1 VGYGGHDPAGKA
13 AGIFMVSRR
22 IVLYT
27 AAALIALLLILPF
40 ILEPLINTRY
50 VKTRIAGL
58 IEKETGAVLGPD
70 QMAFHL
76 SPQPGIRLHGIALPL
91 TRATGIKIDAV
102 HVTLDMTQL
111 LRGNIIISRILLED
125 LGAWFTPGRD
135 NLSLNLNELFLFQFP
150 ENQINTLF
158 DLFPDN
164 QEHLE
169 LMVKNARTD
178 YFTSLAGTLWISK
191 VHQTMQFDTRILGL
205 TIKKEQIF
213 PSLPSEKFP
222 VDSFASAT
230 VHLHVKLN
238 AETGISGNVVLDQFR
253 MRSNRLL
260 DKEIFGSTLNFTFF
274 SAPDQFLVRLEPT
287 TLDYPAAQV
296 SMAFTDDRSR
306 QKTTLTFQGNDIDL
320 AQARDTSLAMAPEN
334 TVVLHLF
341 DILRNG
347 RASDVSVTFESAS
360 RDTLLKGSGMT
371 LIGNARKALVKI
383 PKTNLMAEDVDG
395 KARVINGILKIN
407 VHKGRLGSTRIHEG
421 WLDIDLMNH
430 RDIPFNGDFN
440 LDVDLSEVPDMLIS
454 LLPDTILAAE
464 MAKVRQVKG
473 QVDARLALGLK
484 TGQKE
489 LSVSVTTGPFSGSGN
504 YDPVALPIDIS
515 RGIFQYE
522 NGQVRLTGFSG
533 HIGTN
538 VITGLTAQVD
548 PTRDAF
554 LTLSTQTLD
563 INIKEILPRLILLKK
578 VRHLLG
584 PVKMLEGRL
593 AIDRLHFKGPIFD
606 PDQWTWDIF
615 GSGRDIAVGFSTA
628 TREIHHLSGSFKTS
642 EKSFAAM
649 DMTAVVT
656 NMNWVTWQISPG
668 RAAGIA
674 LPLSVEDGSIDMGK
688 DSISV
693 SSHLVFGSK
702 ARVSIN
708 LTGSTPQDMKPK
720 MVMLRHGPLTD
731 AMVMFDWHPDTPLV
745 RFEGKL
751 DTRTLETLVVK
762 DSFFYHELASLTGD
776 VPLKIFTDN
785 YSNLHVKTRLLH
797 LDSLISRIHK
807 KGRPDTKPWL
817 AHKDIHLTADRLI
830 YRNYAVSD
838 LDAVI
843 AWEQSETDI
852 RLLSADFCGLD
863 IFGRLTLD
871 LNQPDL
877 HVKTDLAI
885 QAMDRENITPLLT
898 CFFPNMRLMEGGYS
912 FSAHLTGNGP
922 ATSFQNHIN
931 GPVLFE
937 SHNGQIHKMTLL
949 SRLLSVLNIL
959 KLPDISQEGFRY
971 NNILVNGQVK
981 NGVIHL
987 EKAVIDAENMALIFT
1002 GRIFPF
1008 DNNLNLT
1015 CLVAP
1020 LKTIDTIIQHIPI
1033 VNTILSGRL
1042 VSFPARATGA
1052 IDDPVITPLHPSA
1065 VGEGLINML
1074 TSIIKVPVRLFEGT
1088 P

>member
-1 VGYGGHDPAGKA
+1 VGYGGLDPAGKA
-13 AGIFMVSRR
+13 AGICMVGRR

-27 AAALIALLLILPF
+27 AAALIALLLISPF
-40 ILEPLINTRY
+40 ILEPIINTRY

-58 IEKETGAVLGPD
+58 IEKQTGTALGPD

-91 TRATGIKIDAV
+91 TSTMGINIDAV
-102 HVTLDMTQL
+102 HVDLDMTQL
-111 LRGNIIISRILLED
+111 LRGNIIISRILLKD
-125 LGAWFTPGRD
+125 LDAWFTPDWD
-135 NLSLNLNELFLFQFP
+135 NLSLNWNELFLFEFP

-158 DLFPDN
+158 DLFADN

-169 LMVKNARTD
+169 LMVQNDRTD
-178 YFTSLAGTLWISK
+178 YFTSLTGTLWISK
-191 VHQTMQFDTRILGL
+191 IQQTMQFDTRILGL
-205 TIKKEQIF
+205 DINKEQVF
-213 PSLPSEKFP
+213 LSLPSERFP
-222 VDSFASAT
+222 IDSFASAT
-230 VHLHVKLN
+230 TRLHVRLN
-238 AETGISGNVVLDQFR
+238 AQTGISANVALDQFQ
-253 MRSNRLL
+253 MLSNRLP
-260 DKEIFGSTLNFTFF
+260 DKKIFGNTLNFAFF
-274 SAPDQFLVRLEPT
+274 SSPDQFSMRLEPT

-306 QKTTLTFQGNDIDL
+306 QKTTLTFLGTDIDL

-334 TVVLHLF
+334 KVVLHLF

-347 RASDVSVTFESAS
+347 RASDVSVTFAS
-360 RDTLLKGSGMT
+360 TSKDTLLEGSRMT
-371 LIGNARKALVKI
+371 LEGNAQKALVKI
-383 PKTNLMAEDVDG
+383 PKTKLMVEDVDG

-407 VHKGRLGSTRIHEG
+407 AHKGRLGSTRIHEG
-421 WLDIDLMNH
+421 QLDIDLMNH
-430 RDIPFNGDFN
+430 RDIPFNGDFS
-440 LDVDLSEVPDMLIS
+440 LEADLSEVPDMLIS

-464 MAKVRQVKG
+464 MAKVSRVKG
-473 QVDARLALGLK
+473 QVDARLELGLK

-489 LSVSVTTGPFSGSGN
+489 LSVSVTTGPFSGTGN
-504 YDPVALPIDIS
+504 YDPIALPIDIS

-522 NGQVRLTGFSG
+522 NGRLRLTGFSG

-538 VITGLTAQVD
+538 VITDLFAQVD
-548 PTRDAF
+548 LTRDAF

-578 VRHLLG
+578 VRHFLG
-584 PVKMLEGRL
+584 PVKIPEGRL
-593 AIDRLHFKGPIFD
+593 AIDRVHFKGPIFD
-606 PDQWTWDIF
+606 PDQWTWDVF
-615 GSGRDIAVGFSTA
+615 GSGRDIAVGFSPE

-649 DMTAVVT
+649 DMTAEVT
-656 NMNWVTWQISPG
+656 NLDWLPRQISPG

-674 LPLSVEDGSIDMGK
+674 LPLSVEDGSMDIKKG
-688 DSISV
+688 SISV
-693 SSHLVFGSK
+693 SSQLVFGSK
-702 ARVSIN
+702 AQVSIN
-708 LTGSTPQDMKPK
+708 LTGSTLRDMKPEI
-720 MVMLRHGPLTD
+720 VILRHKPLTD
-731 AMVMFDWHPDTPLV
+731 AMVLFDWHPDTPLV

-751 DTRTLETLVVK
+751 DTRTLETLVTK
-762 DSFFYHELASLTGD
+762 ESFFYHQLTSLTKNEPVD
-776 VPLKIFTDN
+776 LFTDN
-785 YSNLHVKTRLLH
+785 YSNLHIKTRLLD
-797 LDSLISRIHK
+797 LDTLISRIHK
-807 KGRPDTKPWL
+807 KDRPDTKPWL
-817 AHKDIHLTADRLI
+817 AHNDIHLTADRLM

-843 AWEQSETDI
+843 AWNPGETDI

-871 LNQPDL
+871 QNQPDL

-885 QAMDRENITPLLT
+885 QATDRENITPLLA
-898 CFFPNMRLMEGGYS
+898 CFFPDMRLMEGAYS
-912 FSAHLTGNGP
+912 FSSRLTGNGP
-922 ATSFQNHIN
+922 ATSFQNHLN
-931 GPVLFE
+931 GPIRFE
-937 SHNGQIHKMTLL
+937 SYNGQIHKMTLL

-971 NNILVNGQVK
+971 NSILVNGQVK

-1002 GRIFPF
+1002 GRISPF
-1008 DNNLNLT
+1008 ENNLHLT

-1042 VSFPARATGA
+1042 VSFPAKATGA